1 MNDRS
6 LTQRTT
12 QNPVRP
18 LNRQAAS
25 TLVKSN
31 PQQNGESHQPFVE
44 DFNMEHCCSAVS
56 VALLAISADSNAMDP
71 RIPRNPHAHPF
82 NAPSCVYLG

>member
-1 MNDRS
+1 MNDQS
-6 LTQRTT
+6 LSRRTN
-12 QNPVRP
+12 QNPIRP
-18 LNRQAAS
+18 LNRRVAS
-25 TLVKSN
+25 TPINSN
-31 PQQNGESHQPFVE
+31 QQPNTESHQPFVE